1 MYYFHIFFYYKTK
14 TFKYSFI
21 KTGHLHDFALHWQL
35 CNRSYLDINQEYLFY
50 KKFLLSSAGTVDK
63 RQLEKKQQAL
73 YNIKRYN
80 EKQKRRPPKTMGLL
94 KEVSNGDTLS
104 KKVLNPDFK
113 CYEKIN
119 RTLNTFKE

>member
-1 MYYFHIFFYYKTK
+1 MFDY
-14 TFKYSFI
+14 
-21 KTGHLHDFALHWQL
+21 AQHWQL
-35 CNRSYLDINQEYLFY
+35 CNRSYLDINQESVFY
-50 KKFLLSSAGTVDK
+50 EEFLLSSVGTVEKKD
-63 RQLEKKQQAL
+63 LEKKQQAL

-94 KEVSNGDTLS
+94 KELRNGDTLS
-104 KKVLNPDFK
+104 KIVLNPNFK